1 MGSSCKGALRYF
13 TVTNMINDMK
23 NNSSILSHVSKPIRV
38 VTRYNLHDIIV
49 TKRGMVK

>member
-23 NNSSILSHVSKPIRV
+23 NNSSILSHVSKLIHV